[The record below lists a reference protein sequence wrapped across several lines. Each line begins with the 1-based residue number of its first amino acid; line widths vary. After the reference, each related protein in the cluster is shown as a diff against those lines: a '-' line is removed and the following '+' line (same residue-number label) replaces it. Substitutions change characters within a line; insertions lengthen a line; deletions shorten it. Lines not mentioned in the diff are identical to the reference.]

1 MLKYLLNSLSFLTL
15 SSQFWAD
22 GFGSLKRVW
31 DPFFSFHLTSTCQK
45 DLTFVLSPFF
55 FSPNPSSQTGYKEG
69 N

>member
-31 DPFFSFHLTSTCQK
+31 DPFFSFHFFPIKTFKCQK
-45 DLTFVLSPFF
+45 D
-55 FSPNPSSQTGYKEG
+55 
-69 N
+69 